1 MSAKQK
7 IRVHPR
13 TILNHLTPKM
23 LYGLF
28 IKEIIYIRKFKQIL
42 KQIGWSY
49 IKIKPYGFAANGS
62 LIYLLLKILNEKHP
76 DKILELGS
84 GETTKLTYRYISEN
98 ENTEALVLED
108 NSEWY
113 NKLIGNFKSKRF
125 NYTQSLLKELT
136 VAERI
141 CNWYSY
147 DFSNEKN
154 NSKYNLILIDGPL
167 GTLRY
172 SRLGIIK
179 FLPNILDRNNFIIIF
194 DDTSRKGEQDT
205 IGILKNVFAKEKIEF
220 ISVEVYGYKK
230 QTCLASKNYH
240 EFLSTI

>member
-1 MSAKQK
+1 MTRK
-7 IRVHPR
+7 IIHPL
-13 TILNHLTPKM
+13 TILYHLTPKM
-23 LYGLF
+23 LYGIF
-28 IKEIIYIRKFKQIL
+28 FNEIKYLRKFRKLL
-42 KQIGWSY
+42 KQLNWEDLV
-49 IKIKPYGFAANGS
+49 IKTGGYAANGS
-62 LIYLLLKILNEKHP
+62 FIYLLLKILNEKHP

-84 GETTKLTYRYISEN
+84 GETTKLIYRYISEN

-113 NKLIGNFKSKRF
+113 KKLIGNFKSKRF

-141 CNWYSY
+141 CKWYSY

-205 IGILKNVFAKEKIEF
+205 IGILKNVFVKEKIEF
-220 ISVEVYGYKK
+220 ISVEIYGYKK

-240 EFLSTI
+240 EFLSSI